1 MQCIKE
7 FNKNDIWG
15 LKIMEILITGGAGF
29 IGSHILAQLQGRRDM
44 DVVVFD
50 NLSSGSKEH
59 VPAGMELVE
68 GDICDEAAVDALF
81 ADHHFDAVIHLAA
94 QTMVPTS
101 VEQPVLDCQINLEGV
116 LHVLE
121 ACRTHGTGH
130 ILFSSSAAVY
140 GDNLHIPLKETERLV
155 PTSPYGITKM
165 TTEHYLRVYH
175 ELYGMDATV
184 FRFANVYGERQ
195 GEKGEGGVVSIF
207 CKLLSQRQGITVFGD
222 GNQTRDFVYA
232 GDIAQAIIRALPLKG
247 YHTMNVSTGQE
258 TSINDLIRSFEK
270 AVGYTVPVQYTAPRT
285 GDILRSVLS
294 NEALKRDLGF
304 VPEMDLEEGI
314 RRTYDWYRSQWTK

>member
-1 MQCIKE
+1 
-7 FNKNDIWG
+7 
-15 LKIMEILITGGAGF
+15 MEILITGGAGF

-81 ADHHFDAVIHLAA
+81 ADHHFDAVVHLAA
-94 QTMVPTS
+94 QTMVPFS
-101 VEQPVLDCQINLEGV
+101 VDHPVEDCRINLEGV

-175 ELYGMDATV
+175 ELYGMDATI

-258 TSINDLIRSFEK
+258 TSINDLICSFEK

-304 VPEMDLEEGI
+304 VPKMDLEEGI

>member
-1 MQCIKE
+1 
-7 FNKNDIWG
+7 
-15 LKIMEILITGGAGF
+15 MEILITGGAGF

-68 GDICDEAAVDALF
+68 GDVCDEAAVDALF

-101 VEQPVLDCQINLEGV
+101 VEQPVLDCRINLEGV

-121 ACRTHGTGH
+121 ACRIHGTGH

-165 TTEHYLRVYH
+165 ATEHYLRVYH

-314 RRTYDWYRSQWTK
+314 RRTYDWYRSQWMK

>member
-1 MQCIKE
+1 
-7 FNKNDIWG
+7 
-15 LKIMEILITGGAGF
+15 
-29 IGSHILAQLQGRRDM
+29 M
-44 DVVVFD
+44 DVVVLD

-68 GDICDEAAVDALF
+68 GDVCDEAAVDALF

-101 VEQPVLDCQINLEGV
+101 VEQPVLDCRINLEGV

-121 ACRTHGTGH
+121 ACRIHGTGH

-155 PTSPYGITKM
+155 PTSPYGVTKM

-294 NEALKRDLGF
+294 NEALKRNLGF
-304 VPEMDLEEGI
+304 VPAMDLEEGI

>member
-1 MQCIKE
+1 
-7 FNKNDIWG
+7 
-15 LKIMEILITGGAGF
+15 MEILITGGAGF

-50 NLSSGSKEH
+50 NLSSGFKEH

-68 GDICDEAAVDALF
+68 GDVCDEAAVDALF
-81 ADHHFDAVIHLAA
+81 ADHHFDAVVHLAA

-101 VEQPVLDCQINLEGV
+101 VEQPVLDCRINLEGV

-165 TTEHYLRVYH
+165 TTEHYLRAYH

-294 NEALKRDLGF
+294 NEALKRELGF

>member
-1 MQCIKE
+1 
-7 FNKNDIWG
+7 
-15 LKIMEILITGGAGF
+15 MEILITGGAGF

-81 ADHHFDAVIHLAA
+81 ADHHFDAVVHLAA
-94 QTMVPTS
+94 QTMVPFS
-101 VEQPVLDCQINLEGV
+101 VDHPVEDCQINLEGV

-165 TTEHYLRVYH
+165 ATEHYLRVYH

-304 VPEMDLEEGI
+304 VPAMDLEEGI
-314 RRTYDWYRSQWTK
+314 RRTYDWYRSQWME

>member
-1 MQCIKE
+1 
-7 FNKNDIWG
+7 
-15 LKIMEILITGGAGF
+15 
-29 IGSHILAQLQGRRDM
+29 M

-68 GDICDEAAVDALF
+68 GDVCDEAAVDALF

-101 VEQPVLDCQINLEGV
+101 VEQPVLDCRINLEGV

-247 YHTMNVSTGQE
+247 CHTMNVSTGQE

>member
-1 MQCIKE
+1 
-7 FNKNDIWG
+7 
-15 LKIMEILITGGAGF
+15 
-29 IGSHILAQLQGRRDM
+29 
-44 DVVVFD
+44 
-50 NLSSGSKEH
+50 
-59 VPAGMELVE
+59 
-68 GDICDEAAVDALF
+68 
-81 ADHHFDAVIHLAA
+81 
-94 QTMVPTS
+94 MVPTS
-101 VEQPVLDCQINLEGV
+101 VEQPVLDCRINLEGV

-121 ACRTHGTGH
+121 ACRIHGTRH

-222 GNQTRDFVYA
+222 GNQTRGFVYA
-232 GDIAQAIIRALPLKG
+232 VDIAQAIIRALPLKG

-258 TSINDLIRSFEK
+258 TSINDLICSFEK

-294 NEALKRDLGF
+294 NETLKRDLGF
-304 VPEMDLEEGI
+304 VPAMNLEEGI
-314 RRTYDWYRSQWTK
+314 RRTYDWYRSQWME

>member
-1 MQCIKE
+1 MKV
-7 FNKNDIWG
+7 
-15 LKIMEILITGGAGF
+15 LITGGAGF

-68 GDICDEAAVDALF
+68 GDVCDEAAVDALF

-101 VEQPVLDCQINLEGV
+101 VEQPVLDCRINLEGV

-121 ACRTHGTGH
+121 ACRIHGTSH

-195 GEKGEGGVVSIF
+195 GEKGEGGIVSIF

-294 NEALKRDLGF
+294 NEALKRELGF
-304 VPEMDLEEGI
+304 VPAMDLEEGI

>member
-1 MQCIKE
+1 
-7 FNKNDIWG
+7 
-15 LKIMEILITGGAGF
+15 MEILITGGAGF

-68 GDICDEAAVDALF
+68 GDVCDEAAVDALF

-101 VEQPVLDCQINLEGV
+101 VEQPVLDCRINLEGV

-207 CKLLSQRQGITVFGD
+207 CKLLSQHQGITVFGD

-270 AVGYTVPVQYTAPRT
+270 AVGYMVPVQYTAPRT

-294 NEALKRDLGF
+294 NETLKRDLGF
-304 VPEMDLEEGI
+304 VPAMNLEEGI
-314 RRTYDWYRSQWTK
+314 RRTYDWYRSQWTE

>member
-1 MQCIKE
+1 
-7 FNKNDIWG
+7 
-15 LKIMEILITGGAGF
+15 MEILITGGAGF

-68 GDICDEAAVDALF
+68 GDVCDEAAVDALF

-94 QTMVPTS
+94 QTMVPFS
-101 VEQPVLDCQINLEGV
+101 VDHPVEDCQINLEGV

-258 TSINDLIRSFEK
+258 TSINDLIHSFEK

-304 VPEMDLEEGI
+304 VPAMDLEEGI
-314 RRTYDWYRSQWTK
+314 RRTYDWYRSPWTK

>member
-1 MQCIKE
+1 
-7 FNKNDIWG
+7 
-15 LKIMEILITGGAGF
+15 
-29 IGSHILAQLQGRRDM
+29 M

-68 GDICDEAAVDALF
+68 GDVCDEAAVDALF

-101 VEQPVLDCQINLEGV
+101 VEQPVLDCRINLEGV

-121 ACRTHGTGH
+121 ACRIHGTGH

-155 PTSPYGITKM
+155 PTSPYGVTKM

-232 GDIAQAIIRALPLKG
+232 GDIAQAIIQALPLKG

-314 RRTYDWYRSQWTK
+314 RRTYGSQWME

>member
-1 MQCIKE
+1 
-7 FNKNDIWG
+7 
-15 LKIMEILITGGAGF
+15 MEILITGGAGF

-68 GDICDEAAVDALF
+68 GDVCDEAAVDALF

-101 VEQPVLDCQINLEGV
+101 VEQPVLDCRINLEGV

-232 GDIAQAIIRALPLKG
+232 GDIAQAIIRALRLKG

-258 TSINDLIRSFEK
+258 TSINDLICSFEK

-294 NEALKRDLGF
+294 NETLKRDLGF
-304 VPEMDLEEGI
+304 VPAMDLEEGI
-314 RRTYDWYRSQWTK
+314 RRTYDWYRSQWME

>member
-1 MQCIKE
+1 MKV
-7 FNKNDIWG
+7 
-15 LKIMEILITGGAGF
+15 LITGGAGF
-29 IGSHILAQLQGRRDM
+29 IGSHILAQLQERRDM

-68 GDICDEAAVDALF
+68 GDVCDEAAVDALF
-81 ADHHFDAVIHLAA
+81 ADHHFDAVVHLAA

-101 VEQPVLDCQINLEGV
+101 VEQPVLDCRINLEGV

-121 ACRTHGTGH
+121 ACRIHGTGH

-140 GDNLHIPLKETERLV
+140 GDNLNIPLKETERLV
-155 PTSPYGITKM
+155 PTSPYGVTKM
-165 TTEHYLRVYH
+165 TTEYYMRVYH

-207 CKLLSQRQGITVFGD
+207 CKLLSQHQGITVFGD

-258 TSINDLIRSFEK
+258 TSLNDLIRSFEK

-314 RRTYDWYRSQWTK
+314 RRTYDWYRSQWTE

>member
-1 MQCIKE
+1 
-7 FNKNDIWG
+7 
-15 LKIMEILITGGAGF
+15 MEILITGGAGF

-68 GDICDEAAVDALF
+68 GDVCDEAAVDALF
-81 ADHHFDAVIHLAA
+81 ADHHFDAIVHLAA

-314 RRTYDWYRSQWTK
+314 RRTYNWYRSQWTK

>member
-1 MQCIKE
+1 
-7 FNKNDIWG
+7 
-15 LKIMEILITGGAGF
+15 MEILITGGAGF

-68 GDICDEAAVDALF
+68 GDVCDEAAVDALF

-101 VEQPVLDCQINLEGV
+101 VEQPVLDCRINLEGV

-121 ACRTHGTGH
+121 ACRIHGTGH

-232 GDIAQAIIRALPLKG
+232 GDIAQTIIRALPLKG

-304 VPEMDLEEGI
+304 VPAMALEEGI

>member
-1 MQCIKE
+1 
-7 FNKNDIWG
+7 
-15 LKIMEILITGGAGF
+15 MEILITGGAGF

-68 GDICDEAAVDALF
+68 GDVCDEAAVDALF

-121 ACRTHGTGH
+121 ACRIHGTGH

-165 TTEHYLRVYH
+165 ATEHYLRVYH

-247 YHTMNVSTGQE
+247 CHTMNVSTGQE

-314 RRTYDWYRSQWTK
+314 RRTYDWYRSQWMK

>member
-1 MQCIKE
+1 
-7 FNKNDIWG
+7 
-15 LKIMEILITGGAGF
+15 MEILITGGAGF

-68 GDICDEAAVDALF
+68 GDVCDEAAVDALF

-101 VEQPVLDCQINLEGV
+101 VEQPVLDCRINLEGV

-121 ACRTHGTGH
+121 ACRIHGTRH

-140 GDNLHIPLKETERLV
+140 GDNLHISLKETERLV

-258 TSINDLIRSFEK
+258 TSINDLICSFEK

-294 NEALKRDLGF
+294 NETLKRDLGF
-304 VPEMDLEEGI
+304 VPAMNLEERI
-314 RRTYDWYRSQWTK
+314 RRTYDWYRSQWME

>member
-1 MQCIKE
+1 
-7 FNKNDIWG
+7 
-15 LKIMEILITGGAGF
+15 MEILITGGAGF

-68 GDICDEAAVDALF
+68 GDVCDEAAVDALF

-101 VEQPVLDCQINLEGV
+101 VEQPVLDCRINLEGV

-121 ACRTHGTGH
+121 ACRIHGTGH

-165 TTEHYLRVYH
+165 ATEHYLRVYH

-304 VPEMDLEEGI
+304 VPAMDLEEGI

>member
-1 MQCIKE
+1 
-7 FNKNDIWG
+7 
-15 LKIMEILITGGAGF
+15 
-29 IGSHILAQLQGRRDM
+29 M

-68 GDICDEAAVDALF
+68 GDVCDEAAVDALF

-101 VEQPVLDCQINLEGV
+101 VEQPVLDCRINLEGV

-121 ACRTHGTGH
+121 ACRIHGTRH

-258 TSINDLIRSFEK
+258 TSINDLICSFEK

-294 NEALKRDLGF
+294 YETLKRDLGF
-304 VPEMDLEEGI
+304 VPAMNLEEGI
-314 RRTYDWYRSQWTK
+314 RRTYDWYRSQWME

>member
-1 MQCIKE
+1 MSIVSL
-7 FNKNDIWG
+7 IVGG

-68 GDICDEAAVDALF
+68 GDVCDEAAVDALF

-101 VEQPVLDCQINLEGV
+101 VEQPVLDCRINLEGV

-121 ACRTHGTGH
+121 ACRIHGTGH

-165 TTEHYLRVYH
+165 ATEHYLRVYH

-314 RRTYDWYRSQWTK
+314 RRTYDWYRSQWMK

>member
-1 MQCIKE
+1 
-7 FNKNDIWG
+7 
-15 LKIMEILITGGAGF
+15 MEILITGGAGF

-68 GDICDEAAVDALF
+68 GDVCDEAAVDALF

-94 QTMVPTS
+94 QTMVPFS
-101 VEQPVLDCQINLEGV
+101 VDHPAEDCRINLEGV

-121 ACRTHGTGH
+121 ACRTHGTRH

-304 VPEMDLEEGI
+304 VPAMDLEEGI
-314 RRTYDWYRSQWTK
+314 RRTYDWYRSQWME

>member
-1 MQCIKE
+1 MKV
-7 FNKNDIWG
+7 
-15 LKIMEILITGGAGF
+15 LITGGAGF

-68 GDICDEAAVDALF
+68 GDVCDEAAVDALF

-101 VEQPVLDCQINLEGV
+101 VEQPVLDCRINLEGV

-121 ACRTHGTGH
+121 ACRIHGTRH

>member
-1 MQCIKE
+1 
-7 FNKNDIWG
+7 
-15 LKIMEILITGGAGF
+15 MEILITGGAGF

-68 GDICDEAAVDALF
+68 GDVCDEAAVDALF

-121 ACRTHGTGH
+121 ACRVHGVPH

-140 GDNLHIPLKETERLV
+140 GDNLNIPLVETERLA
-155 PTSPYGITKM
+155 PTSPYGVTKM
-165 TTEHYLRVYH
+165 ATEHYLRVYH

>member
-1 MQCIKE
+1 
-7 FNKNDIWG
+7 
-15 LKIMEILITGGAGF
+15 MEILITGGAGF

-68 GDICDEAAVDALF
+68 GDVCDEAAVDALF

-101 VEQPVLDCQINLEGV
+101 VEQPVLDCRINLEGV

-121 ACRTHGTGH
+121 ACRIHGTRH

-140 GDNLHIPLKETERLV
+140 GDNLHISLKETERLV

-175 ELYGMDATV
+175 ELSGMDATV

-258 TSINDLIRSFEK
+258 TSINDLICSFEK

-294 NEALKRDLGF
+294 NETLKRDLGF
-304 VPEMDLEEGI
+304 VPAMNLEEGI
-314 RRTYDWYRSQWTK
+314 RRTYDWYRSQWME

>member
-1 MQCIKE
+1 
-7 FNKNDIWG
+7 
-15 LKIMEILITGGAGF
+15 MEILITGGAGF

-68 GDICDEAAVDALF
+68 GDVCDEAAVDALF

-121 ACRTHGTGH
+121 ACRIHGTGH

-247 YHTMNVSTGQE
+247 CHTMNVSTGQE
-258 TSINDLIRSFEK
+258 TSLNDLIRSFEK

-304 VPEMDLEEGI
+304 VPAMDLEEGI
-314 RRTYDWYRSQWTK
+314 RRTYDWYHSQWTK

>member
-1 MQCIKE
+1 
-7 FNKNDIWG
+7 
-15 LKIMEILITGGAGF
+15 MEILITGGAGF

-68 GDICDEAAVDALF
+68 GDVCDEAAVDALF

-101 VEQPVLDCQINLEGV
+101 VEQPVLDCRINLEGV

-121 ACRTHGTGH
+121 ACRIHGTRH

-258 TSINDLIRSFEK
+258 TSINDLICSFEK
-270 AVGYTVPVQYTAPRT
+270 AVVYTVPVQYTAPRT

-294 NEALKRDLGF
+294 NETLKRDLGF
-304 VPEMDLEEGI
+304 VPAMNLEEGI
-314 RRTYDWYRSQWTK
+314 RRTYDWYRSQWME

>member
-1 MQCIKE
+1 MKV
-7 FNKNDIWG
+7 
-15 LKIMEILITGGAGF
+15 LITGGAGF

-68 GDICDEAAVDALF
+68 GDVCDEAAVDALF

-101 VEQPVLDCQINLEGV
+101 VEQPVLDCRINLEGV

-121 ACRTHGTGH
+121 ACRIHGTRH

-294 NEALKRDLGF
+294 NEALKRELGF
-304 VPEMDLEEGI
+304 VPAMDLEEGI

>member
-1 MQCIKE
+1 
-7 FNKNDIWG
+7 
-15 LKIMEILITGGAGF
+15 MEILITGGAGF

-68 GDICDEAAVDALF
+68 GDVCDEAAVDALF

-101 VEQPVLDCQINLEGV
+101 VEQPVLDCRINLEGV

-121 ACRTHGTGH
+121 ACRIHGTGH

-165 TTEHYLRVYH
+165 ATEHYLRVYH

-247 YHTMNVSTGQE
+247 CHTMNVSTGQE

-304 VPEMDLEEGI
+304 VPAMDLEEGI

>member
-1 MQCIKE
+1 
-7 FNKNDIWG
+7 
-15 LKIMEILITGGAGF
+15 MEILITGGAGF

-68 GDICDEAAVDALF
+68 GDVCDEAAVDALF

-101 VEQPVLDCQINLEGV
+101 VEQPVLDCRINLEGV

-121 ACRTHGTGH
+121 ACRIHGTGH

-175 ELYGMDATV
+175 ELYGMDATI

-195 GEKGEGGVVSIF
+195 GEKGEKGEGGVVSIF

-222 GNQTRDFVYA
+222 GNQTRDFVYV

-247 YHTMNVSTGQE
+247 CHTMNVSTGQE

-304 VPEMDLEEGI
+304 VPAMDLEEGI
-314 RRTYDWYRSQWTK
+314 RRTYDWYRSQWME

>member
-1 MQCIKE
+1 MKV
-7 FNKNDIWG
+7 
-15 LKIMEILITGGAGF
+15 LITGGAGF
-29 IGSHILAQLQGRRDM
+29 IGSHILEQLQGRRDM

-68 GDICDEAAVDALF
+68 GDVCDEAAVDALF

-121 ACRTHGTGH
+121 ACRIHGTGH

-165 TTEHYLRVYH
+165 ATEHYLRVYH

-247 YHTMNVSTGQE
+247 CHTMNVSTGQE

>member
-1 MQCIKE
+1 
-7 FNKNDIWG
+7 
-15 LKIMEILITGGAGF
+15 
-29 IGSHILAQLQGRRDM
+29 M

-68 GDICDEAAVDALF
+68 GDVCDEAAVDALF

-121 ACRTHGTGH
+121 ACRIHGTGH

-294 NEALKRDLGF
+294 NETLKRDLGF
-304 VPEMDLEEGI
+304 VPAMDLEEGI
-314 RRTYDWYRSQWTK
+314 RRTYDWYRSQWME

>member
-1 MQCIKE
+1 
-7 FNKNDIWG
+7 
-15 LKIMEILITGGAGF
+15 MEILITGGAGF

-68 GDICDEAAVDALF
+68 GDVCDEAAVDALF

-121 ACRTHGTGH
+121 ACRIHGTGH

-195 GEKGEGGVVSIF
+195 DEKGEGGVVSIF

-314 RRTYDWYRSQWTK
+314 RRTYDWYRSQWME

>member
-1 MQCIKE
+1 
-7 FNKNDIWG
+7 
-15 LKIMEILITGGAGF
+15 MEILITGGAGF

-68 GDICDEAAVDALF
+68 GDVCDEAAVDALF

-121 ACRTHGTGH
+121 ACRIHGTGH

-304 VPEMDLEEGI
+304 VP
-314 RRTYDWYRSQWTK
+314 QWIWKKESVGPMTGTAANGWSKALFALTGFPKHDTMN